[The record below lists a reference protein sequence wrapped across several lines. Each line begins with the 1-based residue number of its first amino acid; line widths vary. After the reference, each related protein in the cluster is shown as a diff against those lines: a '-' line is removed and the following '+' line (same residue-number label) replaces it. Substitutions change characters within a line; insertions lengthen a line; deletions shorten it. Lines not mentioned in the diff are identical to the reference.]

1 MPLDDSQRNGVRLQM
16 VVKVG
21 PFCRKGHCS
30 LLQPATH
37 SMLLRAHRLAV
48 ERTSALV
55 VRLAAK
61 VPLGKL
67 ILTRKKLQVRA
78 QFTKLLSEHQ

>member
-1 MPLDDSQRNGVRLQM
+1 M
-16 VVKVG
+16 
-21 PFCRKGHCS
+21 
-30 LLQPATH
+30 LQPATR
-37 SMLLRAHRLAV
+37 SALIGGPRLAV
-48 ERTSALV
+48 ERMSAPG
-55 VRLAAK
+55 VRLSTK